1 MGFGAPQSGP
11 FLVAHRVPQRRGDV
25 FGQVFAE
32 QWNDDGGCW
41 CFTDG
46 SLRGEDLTKLW
57 NRRRLNPHPSKKK
70 KKKSQCQSQNNISE
84 PELPSGYVDF
94 ISSVSTR
101 RLVLSPVTLINV
113 GIGVVAYLTS
123 AQYVW

>member
-1 MGFGAPQSGP
+1 MVAVDVLLTALSVVRTSQSCETG
-11 FLVAHRVPQRRGDV
+11 GDSTPTPV
-25 FGQVFAE
+25 
-32 QWNDDGGCW
+32 
-41 CFTDG
+41 
-46 SLRGEDLTKLW
+46 
-57 NRRRLNPHPSKKK
+57 KKK

-113 GIGVVAYLTS
+113 GVGVVAYLTS